1 MRDFN
6 GCLWWIL
13 GIIGWFLLWGICI
26 SIGDEYKISPFTVL
40 FLLVIST
47 VIAAVLGIYIY
58 TSSHNKIYNR
68 HWKRVNEIQRKYGLA
83 YKKFI
88 SENNI
93 KTDCSKGKVSEL
105 SVLKKISCRE
115 ESVWEQEE
123 KSLREEEDKRKRERE
138 IERQK
143 CKEKADRIKK
153 DYPDGYKKWEDTE
166 PKKWLYRVVTDYAI
180 CDAEND
186 IKSLDQQIKNDN
198 WQKDQ
203 AIFANHCRELRDE
216 LLNTYGCYL
225 YYIQFDGFDKTR
237 EFEIWQLFPYS
248 FCLEEDLDYTH
259 FPTEKKN
266 GQLVK
271 DHKALLPVEQADA
284 IAAYINRLNKEEKTN
299 VYFCPIRDGWDSIF
313 YNNLSTNIIASLD
326 DSVDFLDM
334 SDPLSDSMTAELS
347 DIEKWI
353 SSLKR
358 RIVVIDL
365 ATDYHRLITCC
376 KEVLDKTKEK
386 RPLIS
391 FISVQKGFSREE
403 MVRLIDADKKKRKE
417 EAKRVIDEAIS
428 QKSLV
433 NSVSSWDI
441 LAGGLH
447 YAYLFYY
454 YPTKCDFEA
463 TEEEWSNRWIVWDFK
478 NTPGK
483 TSPEDHQTV
492 LDKVIPMIKKK
503 LLATFQAKDLKYL
516 TLACIPASSQ
526 AKTQARYL
534 EFSNRLC
541 SELGMV
547 NAYPHISVISEKE
560 EKHLGGSGL
569 DTSKLHFDEEFF
581 KEKYVLLFD
590 DIITK
595 GNSMI
600 TFMRKMESLGATV
613 IGGLCL
619 GKTKHERPTQGG
631 ISSSSTQ
638 PFPPQPTTFSDNDF
652 ELPF

>member
-1 MRDFN
+1 MRDFG
-6 GCLWWIL
+6 GCFWWII
-13 GIIGWFLLWGICI
+13 GTIGWFLLWGFCI
-26 SIGDEYKISPFTVL
+26 SIGDEFKISPFTVL
-40 FLLVIST
+40 FLLVIAT
-47 VIAAVLGIYIY
+47 VIVAVLGIYIY
-58 TSSHNKIYNR
+58 TSSHNKIYNK
-68 HWKRVNEIQRKYGLA
+68 HCKRVKEIQQKYGLA
-83 YKKFI
+83 YNKFVG
-88 SENNI
+88 ENKI
-93 KTDCSKGKVSEL
+93 KTDYSTGKVSEL
-105 SVLKKISCRE
+105 SELKKISCRDD
-115 ESVWEQEE
+115 SVWEQEE
-123 KSLREEEDKRKRERE
+123 KSLREEKEKRTRERE

-153 DYPDGYKKWEDTE
+153 EYPDGYKQWEETE
-166 PKKWLYRVVTDYAI
+166 PKKWLYRVVTDPAI

-203 AIFANHCRELRDE
+203 AVFAKHCRELRDE
-216 LLNTYGCYL
+216 LLNTYGCYP
-225 YYIQFDGFDKTR
+225 YYIQFDGNYKTI
-237 EFEIWQLFPYS
+237 ELKIWQLFPYS

-284 IAAYINRLNKEEKTN
+284 IGAYINRLNKEEKTN

-313 YNNLSTNIIASLD
+313 YNDLSTNIIASLD

-334 SDPLSDSMTAELS
+334 SDPFSDSMTAEQS

-353 SSLKR
+353 SSIER
-358 RIVVIDL
+358 RVVIIDL
-365 ATDYHRLITCC
+365 ATDYHRLITSC

-417 EAKRVIDEAIS
+417 EAKRVIDEANAK
-428 QKSLV
+428 KSLV

-441 LAGGLH
+441 LVGGLH

-454 YPTKCDFEA
+454 YPTTCDFEA
-463 TEEEWSNRWIVWDFK
+463 TEEEWSNRWLVWDFK

-483 TSPEDHQTV
+483 TSSEDHQTV
-492 LDKVIPMIKKK
+492 LDKVILMIKVK
-503 LLATFQAKDLKYL
+503 LLETFQEKDLKYL
-516 TLACIPASSQ
+516 TLVCIPASSQ

-534 EFSNRLC
+534 EFSNRIC
-541 SELGMV
+541 SELGMI

-569 DTSKLHFDEEFF
+569 DTSKLHFDEKFF
-581 KEKYVLLFD
+581 KGKYVLLFD

-600 TFMRKMESLGATV
+600 TFMRKMESLGANV

-619 GKTKHERPTQGG
+619 GKTKHERPIQQR
-631 ISSSSTQ
+631 IVNI
-638 PFPPQPTTFSDNDF
+638 DEYD
-652 ELPF
+652 LPI